1 MTPGDRGKLEELRL
15 LATWLVE
22 DSDLPATEAADFAVA
37 LDWAIEELE
46 ERT

>member
-1 MTPGDRGKLEELRL
+1 MDEAGLSKLEELRL

-22 DSDLPATEAADFAVA
+22 DSDLPATEAADYALA

>member
-1 MTPGDRGKLEELRL
+1 MDKERLDKLDELRL

-37 LDWAIEELE
+37 LDWAIKELE
-46 ERT
+46 EGA

>member
-1 MTPGDRGKLEELRL
+1 MDEAGLAKIEELRL

-37 LDWAIEELE
+37 LDWAIEQLE
-46 ERT
+46 GE